1 MNAVSPA
8 STGLAVLAAVSVL
21 AAATA
26 VRPRRAAR
34 ALAQSDDAASNIR
47 AGRINAYRIRRQQ
60 QHAIAQ
66 HFPSAVELVVLA
78 VRAGHLPFAAMQASA
93 PLVAPCLRPAFARVV
108 AQVHSG
114 ARFADALSAL
124 PELLGPPAQPLA
136 SALAGAERYGLPLAP
151 VLDRLAADAH
161 ADRRRQLEA
170 LSRQLP
176 VRLSLPLVLCTLP
189 AFVLMAVV
197 PLLLAALASLRT

>member
-1 MNAVSPA
+1 MNAVGTA
-8 STGLAVLAAVSVL
+8 RAGLAGLAAVSVL

-26 VRPRRAAR
+26 LRPRRAAR
-34 ALAQSDDAASNIR
+34 ALTQSHDAAPNIH
-47 AGRINAYRIRRQQ
+47 AGRISAYRIRRLQQ
-60 QHAIAQ
+60 RTIAQ

-78 VRAGHLPFAAMQASA
+78 VRAGHLPFAAVQASA
-93 PLVAPCLRPAFARVV
+93 PLVAPCLRPAFAEVV

-114 ARFADALSAL
+114 TRFADALGAL
-124 PELLGPPAQPLA
+124 PQLLGPPAQPLA